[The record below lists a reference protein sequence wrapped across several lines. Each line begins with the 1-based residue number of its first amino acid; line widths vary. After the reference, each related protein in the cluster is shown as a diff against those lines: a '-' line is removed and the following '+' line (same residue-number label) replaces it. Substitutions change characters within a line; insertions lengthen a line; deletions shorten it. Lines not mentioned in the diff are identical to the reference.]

1 MVSSVES
8 RIAMRRKRRGGAQ
21 MRPRRRLFLEALENR
36 RLLVATDLASV
47 TGLVFD
53 DFSGNGYDAGEEV
66 AAAALSLY
74 RDDGDGVFQQ
84 GTDQLVTTTTTGID
98 GRYSF
103 NRLSSGGYFVF
114 QGAQTVSG
122 STLKQSVSPLT
133 TFSADAAAG
142 TIVTDIDTFNQTT
155 QQVTDTTND
164 GVPVVSSVQAPEV
177 IGGER
182 DLFVNL
188 TSNTGA
194 IQLSVNDTTLGLP
207 GLLVFGS
214 SGQGDGERRVSWD
227 GLDGNAAVI
236 DDTGLGSVDL
246 TDGGSALGLQL
257 QVGADLAGSQ
267 AVVRLYSN
275 DGVFGVANR
284 FSSATLAIPQ
294 TGGNVSQKEF
304 LPFSDFTVVG
314 GGGADFT
321 RVGAIEL
328 EITGTANI
336 DGQADIVG
344 TVGETNIVRDFANFS
359 QADLSLTKSIDN
371 ASPNISDV
379 VNFTIEL
386 TNNGPDVATNV
397 SVSDQLPAGVTFVA
411 ASPTQGSFSS
421 STGIW
426 TVGTVNSGSIAQ
438 LVLSGRI
445 TSAGE
450 RVNFA
455 EVSASD
461 QFDPNSTPG
470 NGQQANEN
478 DQAAVSFITE
488 SIDLSLV
495 KTAEPTL
502 VIVGNAVTYTLEV
515 SNAGPSTA
523 TGVEVKDEL
532 PAGIAFSNA
541 SATQGQYSVGTSV
554 WTVGAISPASSQRL
568 TLVGTVESPGP
579 KTNTAE
585 VIAADQVDI
594 DSTPNNG
601 DPTEDDQSSVTIQAP
616 EADLSLS
623 MTVTNNA
630 PSVGQEISFVITV
643 NNKGQ
648 DTATG
653 VSVRDVLPVGL
664 EYISSSTTAGQYTS
678 STGIWEL
685 GSISVGGNVTLTI
698 NAKATTANEL
708 TNTAEVFASDQ
719 WDPNSTPANND
730 PSEDDQD
737 SQTIGATQIDLSVSK
752 TVDNATPNLNDTV
765 TFTVDVANAG
775 PSDASGVEVQD
786 ILPSGLAFVGFT
798 ASTGTYISSTGQWV
812 VGLIPSQESKQLR
825 IQARVTDVAAMVNMA
840 QVTKADQEDVDS
852 TPGNG
857 SEGEDDQS
865 SVAITPQQADL
876 ELSKAVDNDRA
887 NVGQEVV
894 FTIVVSNQGP
904 NAATNV
910 IVTDQLPDGITFRS
924 GQTPQGSSYNAGTGV
939 WDVGAIPAGAQRTL
953 TIVGSIDSPD
963 PQQNM
968 AQVSSADQYDPDSTP
983 GNGLGSEDDQQSV
996 TITPPVIDISVTKGI
1011 DVARPIFGQ
1020 PIRYTVQVNNAGP
1033 NDATNLVVKDD
1044 LPAGLTFSASSADSG
1059 SYNLGAGEW
1068 SVGSLASGATATL
1081 TIDAVVNTIVSTTN
1095 VAEVKSVDQYD
1106 SDSTPSNA
1114 DPTEDDYGSASFELA
1129 TADLSVTKEVDNAKP
1144 NVGDPVHFTIT
1155 VTNGGQDTATG
1166 VTLLDALPDGLAYER
1181 SVAGVGSYDA
1191 TSGIWD
1197 VGELAVQQTATL
1209 TITAKSTN
1217 DTPLTNTVQV
1227 ATLDQLDPDATP
1239 GNNVPSEDDQAS
1251 VNVVGQQIDLSVT
1264 KVVDNERP
1272 NVGDLVHFTVSLAN
1286 SRVTEATGVSV
1297 RDPLP
1302 SGLNYKSHIASRGSY
1317 NPSSGVWD
1325 VGQVANGEVLTLNL
1339 TAEVTA
1345 VGTLDNVAEVLTAN
1359 QPDIN
1364 SSPNNND
1371 PNENDQAS
1379 ATVTPQV
1386 ADLQLVKSV
1395 DNERPDV
1402 NQVSLFTITV
1412 TNLGPDAATGVAV
1425 TDQLPDGLA
1434 YSADQPSRG
1443 TFDSGTG
1450 VWTIGQIDPN
1460 EVVTLQL
1467 GAQVESIGVKENSA
1481 EITASDQ
1488 ADPNSTPGN
1497 NVPGENDQD
1506 AVSVRPTIIDLSL
1519 NKEAEPFRPSVNGQ
1533 LTYTLTVSNAGP
1545 DTATGIKVQDQFP
1558 SGVTVASS
1566 DPSVGAFSDGV
1577 WSVPSLA
1584 PQTEATLEI
1593 ITDVTL
1599 PGTWTNR
1606 AEVIAADQFDF
1617 DSTPGNDDGIEG
1629 NGNDEDD
1636 QASITN
1642 TTASADLSVTKSV
1655 SDDHPGVLTEVVY
1668 TVTLHNGGPDEALD
1682 VQVLDQIPAGLT
1694 FVSYEA
1700 TSGTYNASGNGIWRV
1715 PSIGEGGQEQLDIT
1729 VAVSS
1734 LGEKIN
1740 TAEVI
1745 ASSQYDPDS
1754 TPGNNDPTEDDQAS
1768 VSLTPQLVDLALTKI
1783 VDDPNP
1789 NVGGNVTFT
1798 LELTNQG
1805 PSPATGVIVRDALP
1819 DGFFV
1824 LEIKPSQG
1832 VYDPTLG
1839 LWQVGGVGVGEVP
1852 QLIIEARIDSPDPL
1866 VNEAEVFQCDQPDID
1881 SIPNNGDVTEDD
1893 YAAVTV
1899 TPQIAD
1905 LRVLIDV
1912 SDATPN
1918 QHEEL
1923 FYTLIVFNDG
1933 PSDATQVTVRSIL
1946 PDGLGF
1952 VRVANG
1958 AGVYNEFL
1966 GLWDI
1971 PSIAA
1976 QSAASMQLVVVVDS
1990 KQPIITTAEV
2000 IRSEQYDPNS
2010 TPDNGDTSENDY
2022 GAVAV
2027 APKLIDISVSAFA
2040 DNADPSLGDIVEMT
2054 FTVSN
2059 DGPDTATGVT
2069 ADIAIPAGLELLRV
2083 IPQRGIYG
2091 LPESEETWQ
2100 IGSIEAGSVATLV
2113 LQARTLQ
2120 RGMSLVDFQV
2130 MSYEQADLDSDPGNN
2145 LLDEDDQTQLMVTVP
2160 QYSKRMFLASSPEA
2174 AAPSQAQRTQSQ
2186 PFSRGGRFAR

>member
-1 MVSSVES
+1 
-8 RIAMRRKRRGGAQ
+8 
-21 MRPRRRLFLEALENR
+21 MRPRRRLFLESLENR

-66 AAAALSLY
+66 ASAALSLY
-74 RDDGDGVFQQ
+74 RDNGDGVFQQ
-84 GTDQLVTTTTTGID
+84 GTDQLVTTTTTGSD

-103 NRLSSGGYFVF
+103 NRVSSGGYFVF

-122 STLKQSVSPLT
+122 STLKQSVSALA

-142 TIVTDIDTFNQTT
+142 TIVTAIDTFDQTT

-164 GVPVVSSVQAPEV
+164 GVPVVSSMQAPEV

-214 SGQGDGERRVSWD
+214 TGQGDGERRVSWD

-246 TDGGSALGLQL
+246 TDSGAALGLQL

-304 LPFSDFTVVG
+304 LSFSDFAAG
-314 GGGADFT
+314 GSGPADFT
-321 RVGAIEL
+321 SVGAIEL

-371 ASPNISDV
+371 VSPNISDV
-379 VNFTIEL
+379 VNFTIEV

-397 SVSDQLPAGVTFVA
+397 SVSDQLPAGVSFVA
-411 ASPTQGSFSS
+411 AAPTQGSYSTA
-421 STGIW
+421 TGIW

-438 LVLSGRI
+438 FVLSGRI

-470 NGQQANEN
+470 NGEQANEN
-478 DQAAVSFITE
+478 DQAKVSFVTE

-495 KTAEPTL
+495 KTADPTL
-502 VIVGNAVTYTLEV
+502 VIVGNSVTYTLEV

-532 PAGIAFSNA
+532 PAGITFANA
-541 SATQGQYSVGTSV
+541 SATQGEYSVGNSV
-554 WTVGAISPASSQRL
+554 WTVGAISPASTQSL
-568 TLVGTVESPGP
+568 TLVGTVVSPGP
-579 KTNTAE
+579 KTNIAE

-601 DPTEDDQSSVTIQAP
+601 DSTEDDQSSVTIQAP

-623 MTVTNNA
+623 MSVTNNA
-630 PSVGQEISFVITV
+630 PSVGQEIAFQITV
-643 NNKGQ
+643 SNAGQ

-653 VSVRDVLPVGL
+653 VSVRDLLPVGL
-664 EYISSSTTAGQYTS
+664 EYISSSATAGQYTS
-678 STGIWEL
+678 GTGIWEV
-685 GSISVGGNVTLTI
+685 GSISAGGSVALTI
-698 NAKATTANEL
+698 NAKATTANEV

-737 SQTIGATQIDLSVSK
+737 SQTIGATQIDLSVNK
-752 TVDNATPNLNDTV
+752 TVDDATPNLNDTV
-765 TFTVDVANAG
+765 TFTVVVANAG

-786 ILPSGLAFVGFT
+786 VLPNGLAFVGFT
-798 ASTGTYISSTGQWV
+798 ASTGTYVTSTGQWI
-812 VGLIPSQESKQLR
+812 VGAIPSQVSEQLL
-825 IQARVTDVAAMVNMA
+825 IQARVTDVAAVVNMA

-852 TPGNG
+852 TPGTG
-857 SEGEDDQS
+857 GDAEDDQS
-865 SVAITPQQADL
+865 SVTVTPQQADL
-876 ELSKAVDNDRA
+876 ELSKAVDNDQA
-887 NVGQEVV
+887 NVGQDVA

-910 IVTDQLPDGITFRS
+910 IVTDQLPDGITFKS
-924 GQTPQGSSYNAGTGV
+924 GQAPQGSSYNAGTGV

-953 TIVGSIDSPD
+953 TIVGSVDGPGPKS
-963 PQQNM
+963 NM
-968 AQVSSADQYDPDSTP
+968 AQVSSVDQYDPDSTP
-983 GNGLGSEDDQQSV
+983 GNGVESEDDQQAV
-996 TITPPVIDISVTKGI
+996 TVTPPVIDVSLTKDI
-1011 DVARPIFGQ
+1011 DVSRPIFGQ

-1033 NDATNLVVKDD
+1033 NDATNLVVKDE
-1044 LPAGLTFSASSADSG
+1044 LPTGLTFSTSSADSG
-1059 SYNLGAGEW
+1059 SYSLGDGEW
-1068 SVGSLASGATATL
+1068 FVGSLASGATATL
-1081 TIDAVVNTIVSTTN
+1081 TIDAVVNTIDSTTN

-1106 SDSTPSNA
+1106 SDSAPGNSA
-1114 DPTEDDYGSASFELA
+1114 PTEDDYGSASFELA
-1129 TADLSVTKEVDNAKP
+1129 TADLSVTKEVDDSRP
-1144 NVGDPVHFTIT
+1144 NVGEPVHFTIT
-1155 VTNGGQDTATG
+1155 LTNGGQDTATG
-1166 VTLLDALPDGLAYER
+1166 VTLLDALPDGLAYES
-1181 SVAGVGSYDA
+1181 SVAGVGSYDS

-1217 DTPLTNTVQV
+1217 DTPLTNVVQV

-1251 VNVVGQQIDLSVT
+1251 VDVVGQQIDLSVT

-1272 NVGDLVHFTVSLAN
+1272 NVGDLIHFTVSLTN

-1302 SGLNYKSHIASRGSY
+1302 AGLKYQSHIASRGSY
-1317 NPSSGVWD
+1317 SGSSGVWN
-1325 VGQVANGEVLTLNL
+1325 VGQVANGEVLTLNI
-1339 TAEVTA
+1339 TAEVTD
-1345 VGTLDNVAEVLTAN
+1345 VGTLENVAEVLTAN

-1364 SSPNNND
+1364 STPNNND
-1371 PNENDQAS
+1371 PNENDQAF

-1386 ADLQLVKSV
+1386 ADLKLDKSV

-1402 NQVSLFTITV
+1402 NQISVFTITV

-1425 TDQLPDGLA
+1425 TDQLPDGLT

-1450 VWTIGQIDPN
+1450 IWTIGQIDPN
-1460 EVVTLQL
+1460 EIVTLHL
-1467 GAQVESIGVKENSA
+1467 GAQVENIGVKENSA
-1481 EITASDQ
+1481 EITSVDQ
-1488 ADPNSTPGN
+1488 ADPNSTPDN

-1506 AVSVRPTIIDLSL
+1506 SASVRPTIIDLSL
-1519 NKEAEPFRPSVNGQ
+1519 NKEAKPFRPSVNGE
-1533 LTYTLTVSNAGP
+1533 LTYTLTVQNAGP
-1545 DTATGIKVQDQFP
+1545 DTATGIKVQDYFP
-1558 SGVTVASS
+1558 SGVTVSSS
-1566 DPSVGAFSDGV
+1566 DPSVGTFSDAV

-1584 PQTEATLEI
+1584 PNTEATLEI
-1593 ITDVTL
+1593 VTDVNM

-1617 DSTPGNDDGIEG
+1617 DSTPGNDDGIDG

-1655 SDDHPGVLTEVVY
+1655 SDDHPGVLTDVIY
-1668 TVTLHNGGPDEALD
+1668 SVTLNNSGPDEALD

-1700 TSGTYNASGNGIWRV
+1700 TSGTYNSSGNGIWRV

-1729 VAVSS
+1729 VTVSS

-1768 VSLTPQLVDLALTKI
+1768 VGLTPQLVDLALTKV
-1783 VDDPNP
+1783 VDDPSP

-1805 PSPATGVIVRDALP
+1805 PSPATGVVVRDVLP
-1819 DGFFV
+1819 EAFFV
-1824 LEIKPSQG
+1824 LEIQPSQG
-1832 VYDPTLG
+1832 VYDSR
-1839 LWQVGGVGVGEVP
+1839 VGIWHVGEVAVGEVP
-1852 QLIIEARIDSPDPL
+1852 RLMIEGRIDGPDPL
-1866 VNEAEVFQCDQPDID
+1866 INEAEVYQCHQPDID
-1881 SIPNNGDVTEDD
+1881 SIPNNGDVSEDD

-1905 LRVLIDV
+1905 LRVLVDV
-1912 SDATPN
+1912 SDEKPN
-1918 QHEEL
+1918 QKEEL

-1933 PSDATQVTVRSIL
+1933 PSDATNVMVRSIL
-1946 PDGLGF
+1946 PDGLDF
-1952 VRVANG
+1952 VRVVNG
-1958 AGVYNEFL
+1958 AGEYDKFL

-1976 QSAASMQLVVVVDS
+1976 QSAASMQLVVTVDS
-1990 KQPIITTAEV
+1990 KQQVVTTVEV
-2000 IRSEQYDPNS
+2000 IRSDQYDPNS

-2022 GAVAV
+2022 GTVSIV
-2027 APKLIDISVSAFA
+2027 PKLIDISASANA
-2040 DNADPSLGDIVEMT
+2040 DNANPALGEIVEMT
-2054 FTVSN
+2054 FTVAN
-2059 DGPDTATGVT
+2059 DGPETATGVT
-2069 ADIAIPAGLELLRV
+2069 AAISLPPGLELLRV

-2100 IGSIEAGSVATLV
+2100 IGSLEAGSEATLV

-2120 RGMSLVDFQV
+2120 RGMSVVDLQV
-2130 MSYEQADLDSDPGNN
+2130 MSYEQADPDSDPGNN
-2145 LLDEDDQTQLMVTVP
+2145 VLAEDDQTQLFVTVP
-2160 QYSKRMFLASSPEA
+2160 QYSIRMFLASNQQPA
-2174 AAPSQAQRTQSQ
+2174 TPSQSQ
-2186 PFSRGGRFAR
+2186 QAPRNWRFAR